1 MILHLFSVHN
11 SRLQVYKN
19 LLASLT
25 QREITLDI
33 NETKLAKTVLVCPYR
48 HVLLLGSHLGCYFR
62 QTKPGSYLNEWGER
76 QNFPFKGHLDI
87 KAGHLYNNNFFDEL
101 IRRGT
106 TSPPTPKVFKT
117 AMNLT
122 PVSATTRLADIL
134 LVWLLPLAFGG
145 RRGGMCQATATSWS
159 WISLAKMT

>member
-1 MILHLFSVHN
+1 MILHLFSVHCLN
-11 SRLQVYKN
+11 SPLQVYKN

-25 QREITLDI
+25 QRESHTGHKW
-33 NETKLAKTVLVCPYR
+33 NKTRQTVLVCPYR

-62 QTKPGSYLNEWGER
+62 QTKPDSYLNEWGER

-145 RRGGMCQATATSWS
+145 RRGGICVKQPRYWF
-159 WISLAKMT
+159 L

>member
-25 QREITLDI
+25 QRESHTGHKW
-33 NETKLAKTVLVCPYR
+33 NKTRQTVLVCPYR

-62 QTKPGSYLNEWGER
+62 QTKPDSYLNEWGER

-117 AMNLT
+117 AMILT
-122 PVSATTRLADIL
+122 PVQCNNTIGWYLIGLAATIGFWRKK
-134 LVWLLPLAFGG
+134 G
-145 RRGGMCQATATSWS
+145 RDMCQATALL
-159 WISLAKMT
+159 ISLAKMT